1 MELVI
6 KIAAVGVIVAVLQQI
21 LSRSGRDDYAMIMVL
36 AGIVT
41 AVAML
46 LREVSDV
53 FDSVSSFL
61 SSSCSFNHF
70 AYNKPSSLVSI
81 PPYLVSSG
89 FMAI

>member
-21 LSRSGRDDYAMIMVL
+21 LSRSGRDDYATIMVL
-36 AGIVT
+36 AGIVA

-61 SSSCSFNHF
+61 TF
-70 AYNKPSSLVSI
+70 
-81 PPYLVSSG
+81 
-89 FMAI
+89 

>member
-46 LREVSDV
+46 LREGSDV

-61 SSSCSFNHF
+61 SF
-70 AYNKPSSLVSI
+70 
-81 PPYLVSSG
+81 
-89 FMAI
+89 